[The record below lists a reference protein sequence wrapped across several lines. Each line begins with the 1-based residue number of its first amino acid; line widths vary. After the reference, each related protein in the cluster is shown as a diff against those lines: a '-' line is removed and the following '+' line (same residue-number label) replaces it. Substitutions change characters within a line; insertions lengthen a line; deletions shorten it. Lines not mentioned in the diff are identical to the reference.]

1 MDEESNISNDIKI
14 KELEDE
20 IAEAEL
26 VVKRG
31 ENLKWLFK
39 QEQFRDVMI
48 DGYIGELAEH
58 LFDELTKSIELPSQ
72 PEDQLREGLL
82 AIRHLKSYIGF
93 NGLPGDVEY
102 NMIRAKDTIESCE
115 HALDK
120 L

>member
-1 MDEESNISNDIKI
+1 MDEKSNISNDIEI
-14 KELEDE
+14 KELEDD

-31 ENLKWLFK
+31 ENLKWLMK
-39 QEQFRDVMI
+39 QEQFRDVFI

-58 LFDELTKSIELPSQ
+58 LFDELTKSIELQSQ

-93 NGLPGDVEY
+93 NGRKGDVEY
-102 NMIRAKDTIESCE
+102 NMIRAIDAIKDAEE
-115 HALDK
+115 KLDK